1 MSHLDS
7 HQHLHMLPQILRITV
22 ELAKEYAIPAIRF
35 PDERGH
41 LYMLKGK
48 RAVSRVCQLLV
59 LKTFCRLGRK
69 AIRVRTDHFHGFLF
83 GGQLHTHHLKKLL
96 RSLPATGTCEL
107 MCHPGWDDPHTRY
120 GHWGYHWADELAAL
134 IDPEVADL
142 LRERGVQLI
151 SYRQLARV

>member
-1 MSHLDS
+1 MRFGQQAPRVPDVCPACLK
-7 HQHLHMLPQILRITV
+7 QAGAPTTPTV
-22 ELAKEYAIPAIRF
+22 SVVVPAYCEE
-35 PDERGH
+35 DN
-41 LYMLKGK
+41 L
-48 RAVSRVCQLLV
+48 LLV

-96 RSLPATGTCEL
+96 RSLPPTGTCEL